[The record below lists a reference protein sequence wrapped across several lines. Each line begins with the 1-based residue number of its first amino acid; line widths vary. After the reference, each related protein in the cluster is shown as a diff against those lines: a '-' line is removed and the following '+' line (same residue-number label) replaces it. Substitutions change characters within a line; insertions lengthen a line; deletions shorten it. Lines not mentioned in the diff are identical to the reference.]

1 MVWPFLVRSISH
13 FLTDLI
19 YFDKTVRRKRGFLL
33 TVKSEMAKTV
43 RNSFFERLNQMGK
56 EQIMKEFLTQEHKR
70 LETVRMELEKCP
82 RGLLYQQT
90 KGKKT
95 YYIQSYYE
103 KGQQIHKGISSE
115 PELVIGL
122 IKRELLEKELKSLE
136 NNEKQIEACLKNIQ
150 NFQLYTEIE
159 KLQKRCPSVTE
170 EMVSEAL
177 KPKTVSAWE
186 QEEFEQS
193 NYKVEERRQRT
204 RRGLKVR
211 SKSELLIAESLYEY
225 SLPFRYEQILYIQ
238 DKAFAP
244 DFTILK
250 ADGTLVYWEHFGL
263 TNTKEYLE
271 HQMYKL
277 RMYASKDIVP
287 WKNLIITY
295 DDPSGNVDLRI
306 IRAEIEN
313 KLMSS

>member
-1 MVWPFLVRSISH
+1 MSHKILRKIVFMRTTGLERGIGMAREEILSLV
-13 FLTDLI
+13 L
-19 YFDKTVRRKRGFLL
+19 KENRKR
-33 TVKSEMAKTV
+33 
-43 RNSFFERLNQMGK
+43 
-56 EQIMKEFLTQEHKR
+56 QEVLR
-70 LETVRMELEKCP
+70 IELQECP
-82 RGLLYQQT
+82 QGRLYQ
-90 KGKKT
+90 KYHKAGKSNPMLKE
-95 YYIQSYYE
+95 YFVQSYIE
-103 KGQQIHKGISSE
+103 NGKQIQKGINTN
-115 PELVIGL
+115 PGVVIGL

-150 NFQLYTEIE
+150 NFQLYSEIE

-177 KPKTVSAWE
+177 KPSVVSAWE

-225 SLPFRYEQILYIQ
+225 SIPFRYEQILYIQ

-244 DFTILK
+244 DFTILR

-313 KLMSS
+313 KLM

>member
-1 MVWPFLVRSISH
+1 MRTTGLERGIGMAREEILSLV
-13 FLTDLI
+13 L
-19 YFDKTVRRKRGFLL
+19 KENRKR
-33 TVKSEMAKTV
+33 
-43 RNSFFERLNQMGK
+43 
-56 EQIMKEFLTQEHKR
+56 QEVLR
-70 LETVRMELEKCP
+70 IELQECP
-82 RGLLYQQT
+82 QGRLYQ
-90 KGKKT
+90 KYHKAGKSNPMLKE
-95 YYIQSYYE
+95 YFVQSYIE
-103 KGQQIHKGISSE
+103 NGKQIQKGINTN
-115 PELVIGL
+115 PGVVIGL

-150 NFQLYTEIE
+150 NFQLYSEIE

-177 KPKTVSAWE
+177 KPSVVSAWE

-225 SLPFRYEQILYIQ
+225 SIPFRYEQILYIQ

-244 DFTILK
+244 DFTILR

-313 KLMSS
+313 KLM

>member
-1 MVWPFLVRSISH
+1 MRTTGLERGIGMAREEILSLV
-13 FLTDLI
+13 L
-19 YFDKTVRRKRGFLL
+19 KENRKR
-33 TVKSEMAKTV
+33 
-43 RNSFFERLNQMGK
+43 
-56 EQIMKEFLTQEHKR
+56 QEVLR
-70 LETVRMELEKCP
+70 IELQECP
-82 RGLLYQQT
+82 QGRLYQ
-90 KGKKT
+90 KYHKAGKSNPTLKE
-95 YYIQSYYE
+95 YFVQSYIE
-103 KGQQIHKGISSE
+103 NGKQIQKGINTN
-115 PELVIGL
+115 PGVVIGL
-122 IKRELLEKELKSLE
+122 IKRELLEKELESLE

-150 NFQLYTEIE
+150 NFQLYSEIE

-204 RRGLKVR
+204 RRSLKVR

-225 SLPFRYEQILYIQ
+225 SIPFRYEQILYIQ

-313 KLMSS
+313 KLM